1 MKKKIG
7 SLFLTAVLACC
18 LTACGQGEGGPSA
31 AGGTVTVTSAGSGA
45 ESSSSQSHTS
55 DYRTR
60 QETAA
65 PSKEALKQGQ
75 SNSAKTAV
83 VYFSA
88 TGTTAEVAKAIAQ
101 ETGGDLFE
109 IVPQEVYISEDLNYH
124 DDQCRANKE
133 MDDDEA
139 RPAIS
144 SDLSAVSDY
153 DEVYLGYPIWW
164 GTAPR
169 IIQTVLESTDL
180 SKAAVYTFCTSGGS
194 GIEQSVRDLQE
205 LYPDVNLISGKR
217 FTKASKDDVRTWIDS
232 LQ

>member
-1 MKKKIG
+1 MKKKIR
-7 SLFLTAVLACC
+7 SLFLTAVLTCC
-18 LTACGQGEGGPSA
+18 LAACGQSEGGPSA
-31 AGGTVTVTSAGSGA
+31 GSGAVTVTSASSGS
-45 ESSSSQSHTS
+45 ESSSPQSDTS
-55 DYRTR
+55 DHGTQ

-65 PSKEALKQGQ
+65 PSNPAR
-75 SNSAKTAV
+75 TAV

-88 TGTTAEVAKAIAQ
+88 TGTTAEVAKTIAQ

-109 IVPQEVYISEDLNYH
+109 IVPQETYTSEDLNYH

-133 MDDDEA
+133 MDDEGA

-153 DEVYLGYPIWW
+153 DVVYLGHPIWW

-169 IIQTVLESTDL
+169 IIQTFLESTDL

-205 LYPDVNLISGKR
+205 LYQDVNLKSGKR

>member
-1 MKKKIG
+1 
-7 SLFLTAVLACC
+7 
-18 LTACGQGEGGPSA
+18 
-31 AGGTVTVTSAGSGA
+31 
-45 ESSSSQSHTS
+45 
-55 DYRTR
+55 
-60 QETAA
+60 
-65 PSKEALKQGQ
+65 
-75 SNSAKTAV
+75 
-83 VYFSA
+83 
-88 TGTTAEVAKAIAQ
+88 
-101 ETGGDLFE
+101 
-109 IVPQEVYISEDLNYH
+109 
-124 DDQCRANKE
+124 